1 MNILILCS
9 GNFPNFEFEKH
20 QAFIFDQVNSI
31 NKNDKNI
38 SFYYHFIIGKGV
50 SGYLKN
56 LSEINEKIF
65 NYKIDLIHAHGGMS
79 GFLANLQR
87 SVRVVTTFHGS
98 DINYYKN
105 RIISYFA
112 IFFSSHSIFV
122 SKKLL
127 EKVITKKNTHVIPCG
142 VDTKLF
148 RPRKKNKIKTQL
160 KLDLEKKYILFS
172 SNFENKVK
180 NYQLLHDAKN
190 YIKDKFE
197 IIELKNFDRK
207 SVSRLFNAV
216 DVAVMTSFSEGSPQ
230 FIKEAMASNC
240 PIISVDVGDVKS
252 IVKDATFSA
261 IISYNS
267 KDLADKINE
276 FFKSN
281 MASDGRNYIK
291 NLKSDLI
298 AKKIMAVYLNLT

>member
-1 MNILILCS
+1 M
-9 GNFPNFEFEKH
+9 
-20 QAFIFDQVNSI
+20 
-31 NKNDKNI
+31 
-38 SFYYHFIIGKGV
+38 
-50 SGYLKN
+50 
-56 LSEINEKIF
+56 
-65 NYKIDLIHAHGGMS
+65 
-79 GFLANLQR
+79 
-87 SVRVVTTFHGS
+87 
-98 DINYYKN
+98 
-105 RIISYFA
+105 
-112 IFFSSHSIFV
+112 
-122 SKKLL
+122 
-127 EKVITKKNTHVIPCG
+127 
-142 VDTKLF
+142 
-148 RPRKKNKIKTQL
+148 

-261 IISYNS
+261 IIS
-267 KDLADKINE
+267 I
-276 FFKSN
+276 
-281 MASDGRNYIK
+281 
-291 NLKSDLI
+291 I
-298 AKKIMAVYLNLT
+298 AKI

>member
-1 MNILILCS
+1 M
-9 GNFPNFEFEKH
+9 
-20 QAFIFDQVNSI
+20 V
-31 NKNDKNI
+31 
-38 SFYYHFIIGKGV
+38 GV
-50 SGYLKN
+50 LGYLKN
-56 LSEINEKIF
+56 LGEINEKIF

-87 SVRVVTTFHGS
+87 SVRVLTTFHGS
-98 DINYYKN
+98 DINYFKN

-112 IFFSSHSIFV
+112 IFFSIHSIFV

-127 EKVITKKNTHVIPCG
+127 EKVIIKKDTYVIPCG

-148 RPRKKNKIKTQL
+148 RPRKKNKIKVQL
-160 KLDLEKKYILFS
+160 NLDLEKKYILFS

-190 YIKDKFE
+190 YIKGKFE
-197 IIELKNFDRK
+197 IIELKNFDRR

-240 PIISVDVGDVKS
+240 PVVSVDVGDVRDL
-252 IVKDATFSA
+252 IQRDTFSSIA
-261 IISYNS
+261 LSES

-276 FFKSN
+276 VFKTNMPSN
-281 MASDGRNYIK
+281 GRKYIK
-291 NLKSDLI
+291 HLSSELISNKILAIYLK
-298 AKKIMAVYLNLT
+298 K